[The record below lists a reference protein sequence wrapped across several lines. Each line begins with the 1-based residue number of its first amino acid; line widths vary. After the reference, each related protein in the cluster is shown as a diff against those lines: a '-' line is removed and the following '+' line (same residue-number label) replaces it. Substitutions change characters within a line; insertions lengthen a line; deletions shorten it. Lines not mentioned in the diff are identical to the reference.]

1 MKTDLDH
8 LPEGKRAELA
18 QVVKV
23 LFAEFEDALS
33 LATQGWKKQGRIVKI
48 VLYGSHARGDWVA
61 DPVGGYFSDYD
72 ILVIVN
78 DQRLTDRAEYWYRA
92 DEHLIREHAVTGR
105 LSAEVNFIVATMAEV
120 NADLRG
126 GLPFFTDIV
135 RDGVLLYDCG
145 EQHFARPQKQT
156 PAEALATA
164 QKHYEYWSEQADS
177 AKLGAAFYVAN
188 DKPRDAAFLYHQAT
202 ERAYICLLLTLTMYA
217 PKSHNIKFLR
227 SLAEGQRFDLID
239 AWPRDSKITRRRFEL
254 LQQAYVNA
262 RYSPQYAIQPDELQ
276 WLDERVAALLTIVKV
291 VCEGHLTQLSQAA

>member
-1 MKTDLDH
+1 MRTDLDH
-8 LPEGKRAELA
+8 LPQSKRTELE

-92 DEHLIREHAVTGR
+92 DEHLIREHAINGR
-105 LSAEVNFIVATMAEV
+105 LSSEVNFIVATMAEV

-126 GLPFFTDIV
+126 GLPFFTDIM
-135 RDGVLLYDCG
+135 RDGILLYDCG
-145 EQHFARPQKQT
+145 EQQFAQPQKLT
-156 PAEALATA
+156 PSEALAMA
-164 QKHYEYWSEQADS
+164 QKHYEYWAEQAAS

-188 DKPRDAAFLYHQAT
+188 DKPRDAAFLYHQTT
-202 ERAYICLLLTLTMYA
+202 ERAYICLLLTLTLYA

-227 SLAEGQRFDLID
+227 SLAEGHCFDLTEV
-239 AWPRDSKITRRRFEL
+239 WPRDSKVTRRCFEL

-262 RYSPQYAIQPDELQ
+262 RYSPHYAIQPAELE
-276 WLDERVAALLTIVKV
+276 WLDERITLLLSIVKS
-291 VCEGHLTQLSQAA
+291 VCEGHLAQLSKAA

>member
-1 MKTDLDH
+1 MKTDFDH

-18 QVVKV
+18 QVVKI
-23 LFAEFEDALS
+23 LFAEFEDALA

-72 ILVIVN
+72 ILIIVN

-92 DEHLIREHAVTGR
+92 DEHLIREHAIAGR

-145 EQHFARPQKQT
+145 ENDFAHPQKLT
-156 PAEALATA
+156 PSDALAMA
-164 QKHYEYWSEQADS
+164 QTHYDRWFES
-177 AKLGAAFYVAN
+177 AGKRLDGARFHASRGN
-188 DKPRDAAFLYHQAT
+188 LNDAAFDYHQTT
-202 ERAYICLLLTLTMYA
+202 ERLYICLLLTLTLYA

-227 SLAEGQRFDLID
+227 GLAEGHCFDLTEV
-239 AWPRDSKITRRRFEL
+239 WPRDSKVTRRCFEL

-262 RYSPQYAIQPDELQ
+262 RYSPHYAIQPAELA
-276 WLDERVAALLTIVKV
+276 WLDERITVLLGIVKS
-291 VCEGHLTQLSQAA
+291 VCEGRLAQLSEAA

>member
-8 LPEGKRAELA
+8 LPQSKRTELEH
-18 QVVKV
+18 VVRV
-23 LFAEFEDALS
+23 LFAEFEDALA

-61 DPVGGYFSDYD
+61 DPVGGYFSDFD

-92 DEHLIREHAVTGR
+92 DEHLIREHAITGR
-105 LSAEVNFIVATMAEV
+105 LTAEVNFLVATMAEV
-120 NADLRG
+120 NTDLRG

-135 RDGVLLYDCG
+135 RDGVLLYDSG
-145 EQHFARPQKQT
+145 EQPFAQPQKLT
-156 PAEALATA
+156 STEALAMA
-164 QKHYEYWSEQADS
+164 QKHYEEWS
-177 AKLGAAFYVAN
+177 AKAATALKGARFYAAEGDAN
-188 DKPRDAAFLYHQAT
+188 DAAFLYHQAT

-227 SLAEGQRFDLID
+227 SLAEGQCFDLID
-239 AWPRDSKITRRRFEL
+239 AWPRDSKVTRRRFEL

-276 WLDERVAALLTIVKV
+276 WLDERIEALLTTINA
-291 VCEGHLTQLSQAA
+291 VCESHLTQLSKAA